1 MCLQIVSTMTELS
14 HCSTEC
20 MTLKPENIY
29 HLSRDRRSFVSLA
42 GDEQL
47 GPQTSSLVTSAHFQV
62 SPDELRKALGIES
75 ADLCN
80 KPFR

>member
-20 MTLKPENIY
+20 MTLKPENID
-29 HLSRDRRSFVSLA
+29 HLSLDRRSFVSLA

-62 SPDELRKALGIES
+62 SPETNSVKSSGYRV
-75 ADLCN
+75 
-80 KPFR
+80 R